1 MSFWST
7 LSRPIM
13 GLSPMD
19 GVTDATFRRVIALHG
34 RPDVTFT
41 EFTHVHD
48 VCRGPEFL
56 LNTLAYSECE
66 RPVVAQLYGKDP
78 ALFYQATHAACELG
92 FDGIDINMGCPSKN
106 VASSGSGAG
115 LIRTPDVAHAIMQAT
130 SRAIHDWANGQTLEQ
145 VGFKPA
151 RIAAIQAMNVGR
163 QGAVPVQRR
172 LLPLSVKTRL
182 GYDSVIVE
190 DWVSHLIQEKPVAI
204 TLHGRTLQ
212 QMYRGEADWSAI
224 ARAVQLAKGTG
235 ILLLGNGDV
244 QSLDEVVSR
253 VQSTQVD
260 GVLVGRAVLGAPW
273 FFHAKEQ
280 ARTLAK
286 ADVSG
291 VGIKDQPME
300 LAARF
305 ALMLDHA
312 RQFQAICGPGQFH
325 RMRKHLGWYCKG
337 FPHAAAL
344 RGQMF
349 RVSSAEDV
357 EAMIARYQANQIVD
371 GQATGGVSGD
381 DLSNEPQTLISR
393 CS

>member
-371 GQATGGVSGD
+371 GQATGGVPGD
-381 DLSNEPQTLISR
+381 DLSNEAQTLISR